1 MHQELGELLASP
13 TFVSALH
20 GASGADRICR
30 DDDATLA
37 SPSSASPSP
46 TPSSGAPSTPSTA
59 SSPPPPR
66 GPFYER
72 DFTQGGTVGHPPSHP
87 NLRYA
92 QSAHEASVLSTPT
105 PTPTLTC
112 TPTRTRTSTLTQVV
126 LDPHSGHESF
136 VPFCA
141 CAPVAMPTP
150 FSSAS
155 TCLEHWASDPSSACQ
170 RPKASD
176 PTTTR
181 TAPVPS
187 TTASEAQLEH
197 FEKVLAAAD
206 SP

>member
-1 MHQELGELLASP
+1 MSGTSLREARSVTLPLTP
-13 TFVSALH
+13 TCVMRRALT
-20 GASGADRICR
+20 RR
-30 DDDATLA
+30 
-37 SPSSASPSP
+37 P
-46 TPSSGAPSTPSTA
+46 
-59 SSPPPPR
+59 SSPPPPLL
-66 GPFYER
+66 
-72 DFTQGGTVGHPPSHP
+72 PPSP
-87 NLRYA
+87 PLPI
-92 QSAHEASVLSTPT
+92 LTP
-105 PTPTLTC
+105 